1 MKCKY
6 HKFEKLS
13 RHKLTKS
20 FLEGI
25 LQQVSGEKGDAEHA
39 DQICCIELPVF

>member
-1 MKCKY
+1 MVDR
-6 HKFEKLS
+6 F
-13 RHKLTKS
+13 KLTKS

-25 LQQVSGEKGDAEHA
+25 LQQKSREKGDAEHA